1 MKGKAWFLWD
11 FLEHL
16 VSLQLIITAFLAA
29 CCLWFIQLYFTKID
43 LFNSSIPCSHSEGS
57 WLLCRVK
64 IYLYLRVTW
73 FASLP
78 MLHRLRALKGIWF
91 ISSFWN
97 FSPSTI
103 PTKSV
108 SFTGRWRKHTLCYS
122 RIYKVWISQL
132 PQSLEPTLRF
142 LVCNQKFLAFID
154 IREIISLRS
163 II

>member
-11 FLEHL
+11 LFEHL
-16 VSLQLIITAFLAA
+16 VSLQLVISTLLAA
-29 CCLWFIQLYFTKID
+29 CCQWIFLLYFTEID
-43 LFNSSIPCSHSEGS
+43 LLSSSIPCSHSQGS
-57 WLLCRVK
+57 WLLCRIK
-64 IYLYLRVTW
+64 IYLYLWVTW

-78 MLHRLRALKGIWF
+78 MLYRLRALKWIWF

-97 FSPSTI
+97 FSPFTI

-108 SFTGRWRKHTLCYS
+108 SLTGRWRKHTLCYS
-122 RIYKVWISQL
+122 GIDKVWISQL
-132 PQSLEPTLRF
+132 PQSLKPTLRF
-142 LVCNQKFLAFID
+142 LVSNQKFLAFLD